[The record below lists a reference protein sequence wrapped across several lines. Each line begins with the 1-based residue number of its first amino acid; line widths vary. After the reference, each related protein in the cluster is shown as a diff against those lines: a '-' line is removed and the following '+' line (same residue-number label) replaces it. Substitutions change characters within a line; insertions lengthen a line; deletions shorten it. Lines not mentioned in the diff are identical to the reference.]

1 MRQAKTP
8 YRRVLASPEVLEE
21 RKEQLRKEYQEL
33 NPVVL
38 QRRIEGNLEELWRLH
53 G

>member
-1 MRQAKTP
+1 MLACQDVEQESKERLRQ
-8 YRRVLASPEVLEE
+8 
-21 RKEQLRKEYQEL
+21 EYQEL

-38 QRRIEGNLEELWRLH
+38 QRRIRGHLEALWRLH